1 MKYFI
6 FTSMALL
13 IAKIA
18 VFEVWRIHVWLT
30 KNKCTRN
37 VSLFDADFGQE
48 TSLDYIFENE
58 AATVNGAR
66 HDNTVLS
73 AEMDNI
79 DVANMW
85 FQ

>member
-13 IAKIA
+13 ITKIA
-18 VFEVWRIHVWLT
+18 VFEVRRTHVWLT
-30 KNKCTRN
+30 KNKCTHN

-48 TSLDYIFENE
+48 ASLDYIFENE
-58 AATVNGAR
+58 AVTVNGAR
-66 HDNTVLS
+66 YDNTVLS
-73 AEMDNI
+73 AEMDDI